1 MKTSLRITLLLATMV
16 LASCQSPDACNLFD
30 GKSLNGWEGLDTV
43 FRAEDGCI
51 VGGSMDEPLDDSY
64 YLCTEKEY
72 DNFVLT
78 FKAKFKNKD
87 KYENA
92 GLSFRAQRAP
102 NSTQVAGYQA
112 DMGHIEPNII
122 PLFSDVTPSDMSKPY
137 PLWGILV
144 DEFRANTSR
153 YPNND
158 FAPVVFLVM
167 PDEKLIE
174 SIVKKDDWNEV
185 RIIAD
190 GPQIEIFVNGVS
202 TAKFL
207 ENQKWVPATGRI
219 CLQAHSGGPYEILY
233 KDLRLKKL

>member
-1 MKTSLRITLLLATMV
+1 MKTTLTIAVLLVTTV
-16 LASCQSPDACNLFD
+16 LASCQSPDGCSLFD
-30 GKSLNGWEGLDTV
+30 GKSLKGWEGPAGV
-43 FRAEDGCI
+43 FRAEGGCI
-51 VGGSMDEPLDDSY
+51 VGGSMDKPLEQSC
-64 YLCTEKEY
+64 YLCTENKY

-78 FKAKFKNKD
+78 FKAKFKNKG

-92 GLSFRAQRAP
+92 GLSFRAERVP

-112 DMGHIEPNII
+112 DMGSIEPNII
-122 PLFSDVTPSDMSKPY
+122 PLFSDVSPSDMSSPY

-144 DEFRANTSR
+144 DEFRSNTSR

-158 FAPVVFLVM
+158 FAPVVFLVI
-167 PDEKLIE
+167 PDRTLIE
-174 SIVKKDDWNEV
+174 SVIRKDGWNEY

-190 GPQIEIFVNGVS
+190 GPALELFVNGVS
-202 TAKFL
+202 TAKYL
-207 ENQKWVPATGRI
+207 ERQKWVPTTGHI

>member
-1 MKTSLRITLLLATMV
+1 MKTSLRIAILLVTMI
-16 LASCQSPDACNLFD
+16 LASCQSPDGSSLFD
-30 GKSLNGWEGLDTV
+30 GKSLKGWEGPADA

-51 VGGSMDEPLDDSY
+51 VGGSMDKPLAQSC
-64 YLCTEKEY
+64 YLCTEKKY

-78 FKAKFKNKD
+78 LKAKFKSTG

-92 GLSFRAQRAP
+92 GLSFRAERAP

-122 PLFSDVTPSDMSKPY
+122 PLFSDVSPSDMTSPY

-144 DEFRANTSR
+144 DEFRSNTSR

-167 PDEKLIE
+167 PDRTLIE
-174 SIVKKDDWNEV
+174 SIIIKDNWNEYRV
-185 RIIAD
+185 IAD

-202 TAKFL
+202 TAKYL
-207 ENQKWVPATGRI
+207 EKEKWVPPTGHI

-233 KDLRLKKL
+233 KDIRLRKL